1 MATSSMMLNTMM
13 ENESKSFTLIF
24 SEIVVLDHDNHDH
37 RKEIGM
43 MKLLARVKASKT
55 MTK

>member
-13 ENESKSFTLIF
+13 ENESKSFALIF